1 MDELKPVFFSRSPN
15 AAQPQV
21 RHAHTLPF
29 REGQHKPFWLP
40 SKAARPGLDIL
51 ATFRASTEL

>member
-1 MDELKPVFFSRSPN
+1 MDELKPVLFSRSPN

-29 REGQHKPFWLP
+29 REGQHKPFWMP
-40 SKAARPGLDIL
+40 SKAARPRLH
-51 ATFRASTEL
+51 TFAHFPSVD

>member
-1 MDELKPVFFSRSPN
+1 MDELKPVLFSRSPN

-29 REGQHKPFWLP
+29 REGQHKPFWMP
-40 SKAARPGLDIL
+40 SKAARPRLHTL
-51 ATFRASTEL
+51 AHFPSVD